1 MNLLTQR
8 LLSLVSCGYGAALR
22 LPQREIEAVT
32 VPMGTV
38 SLSGI
43 SLQFL
48 MIGEEPFSGRT
59 LCVNYVFDQVE

>member
-8 LLSLVSCGYGAALR
+8 LLSLVSCGSGAALR
-22 LPQREIEAVT
+22 LPRREIEAVT

-43 SLQFL
+43 SLHFL
-48 MIGEEPFSGRT
+48 MIGEEPFSGRI
-59 LCVNYVFDQVE
+59 LCVNHVFDQVK

>member
-1 MNLLTQR
+1 M
-8 LLSLVSCGYGAALR
+8 R

-38 SLSGI
+38 SLSVT

-48 MIGEEPFSGRT
+48 MIGKEPFSGRT
-59 LCVNYVFDQVE
+59 LCVNHVFDQVE